1 MRDLLTEEKIILG
14 LLVDKW
20 TINLYDLYQSQALSV
35 AQIAQFVKLYEDKGY
50 IKRVGYRLYK
60 TLKGYLR
67 IKQIAPLLYRMSDTS
82 WKMAP
87 KDCFQKP
94 AEINKPIKRVSFK
107 DF

>member
-1 MRDLLTEEKIILG
+1 MRDLFTEEKIILG

-35 AQIAQFVKLYEDKGY
+35 AQIAQFVKIYEGKGY
-50 IKRVGYRLYK
+50 IKRVGYSLYK
-60 TLKGYLR
+60 TLKGYIR

-82 WKMAP
+82 WKIAP

-94 AEINKPIKRVSFK
+94 AEINKPNKRVSFK